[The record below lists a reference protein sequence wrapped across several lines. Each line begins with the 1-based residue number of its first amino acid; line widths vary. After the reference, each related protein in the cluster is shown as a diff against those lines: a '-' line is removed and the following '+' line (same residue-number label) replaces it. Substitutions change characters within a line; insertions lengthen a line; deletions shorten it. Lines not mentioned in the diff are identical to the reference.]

1 MGDDVQEAVTKANF
15 KGGRHPRDKDGQFDQ
30 SSGAVHSHGAK
41 NNKGAKYSYA
51 DKRDGSVQ
59 QHGNGKQGKSHATH
73 KSDGTVKPVS
83 SHDKQRTTK
92 IRYDISTL
100 AKAKKALTAVAADK
114 RLSPEERRNV
124 TARIRAAMKK
134 FHGGKTTTG
143 PATNNPYKRH
153 GGANSMGKEAFKP
166 GDKKP
171 GDKSGGKPSGGATY
185 DMSTMDGCKKAMA
198 AVSSSNLPDDVKA
211 AKIAKIKAAMNKLG
225 GFGSKEAVR
234 VTHTSRVVES
244 KVTEGSNRIF
254 GIKVI
259 EYGTS
264 KNGRR
269 YPEGVMRL
277 SAPMYEGAKV
287 YDHHRTD
294 AELKTSTI
302 NGVVGFLRNV
312 EAQTDG
318 LYADLHLL
326 PSATHAAEA
335 LDASLVLQQEGL
347 NPLVGI
353 SHDVL
358 ARFKHSTDGGKSVQ
372 EAVRIE
378 SVQSADIVAQPAAG
392 GAAVRVLAGGSDT
405 DADDAAENFI
415 VIDDEEMSMPTLDE
429 FLGMLKDATDDQLAS
444 AGLSRASTQKDE
456 DSQPEFEF
464 EVELVGAGAESAT
477 ESVERTVEAETY
489 SKNSWTGKA
498 IVRGKC
504 EEAEL
509 PEKAAEAIVKALPER
524 FTEADVDSQIA
535 QGRNWL
541 AAMERDQLKPTL
553 PKHGEG
559 VGQEAFEKKVKALDY
574 FFDGKFREGYHS
586 FIQAYADITGD
597 RPGFMD
603 EDFSRKILQESCGYR
618 PEQRSIRSTESMD
631 TTTWNVVLGD
641 SITRKM
647 VAEYSQPG
655 LDDWKNIVSSTVPV
669 NDFRTQRIDRI
680 GGYDLLPGV
689 NQGAPYQPLVSPAD
703 EEVTYAL
710 TKRGGTE
717 DITLEMIAN
726 DDVRSISKI
735 PSKLGL
741 SAALTLHRF
750 VWAFLTGSAN
760 IFDSTALFTSGHAN
774 LAGTGATLSQS
785 KLTAVRAAMRKQLSY
800 GDANNIL
807 SLTPR
812 TLIVPTSLEEI
823 GYQITKSAVAVPS
836 TPAGPS
842 DTPNLHSGM
851 NMLVLDHIT
860 DDGTSASAWYCVADP
875 SKCPTVEMGFYQGK
889 DIPEL
894 FTQADNNVGS
904 MFDNDKITYKIRHIY
919 SGAVLDYRGFYK
931 VPVA

>member
-1 MGDDVQEAVTKANF
+1 
-15 KGGRHPRDKDGQFDQ
+15 
-30 SSGAVHSHGAK
+30 
-41 NNKGAKYSYA
+41 
-51 DKRDGSVQ
+51 
-59 QHGNGKQGKSHATH
+59 
-73 KSDGTVKPVS
+73 
-83 SHDKQRTTK
+83 
-92 IRYDISTL
+92 
-100 AKAKKALTAVAADK
+100 
-114 RLSPEERRNV
+114 
-124 TARIRAAMKK
+124 MKK
-134 FHGGKTTTG
+134 FHDGKTTTG
-143 PATNNPYKRH
+143 EDSNKGFGRH
-153 GGANSMGKEAFKP
+153 GGYTSTGKKASEAAP
-166 GDKKP
+166 A
-171 GDKSGGKPSGGATY
+171 SGGTTY
-185 DMSTMDGCKKAMA
+185 DLSTMAGCKKAMA
-198 AVSSSNLPDDVKA
+198 AVSSSDMSDEQKA

-225 GFGSKEAVR
+225 GGGPAKEAVR
-234 VTHTSRVVES
+234 DTHESRVVES
-244 KVTEGSNRIF
+244 KDDESGNRIF

-269 YPEGVMRL
+269 YPEGVMRE
-277 SAPMYEGAKV
+277 SARMYEGAKV

-302 NGVVGFLRNV
+302 NGVVGYLRNV

-326 PSATHAAEA
+326 PSARHAAEA
-335 LDASLVLQQEGL
+335 LDVSLALQQEGL
-347 NPLVGI
+347 SPLVGI

-358 ARFKHSTDGGKSVQ
+358 ARFKHSNEGGKSVQ

-392 GAAVRVLAGGSDT
+392 GAAVRVLAGGEDIE
-405 DADDAAENFI
+405 DADTEDAAENFI

-429 FLGMLKDATDDQLAS
+429 FLGMLKDATDDQLAE
-444 AGLSRASTQKDE
+444 AGLARASVGE
-456 DSQPEFEF
+456 DVSEPDFEP
-464 EVELVGAGAESAT
+464 ELVGAGT
-477 ESVERTVEAETY
+477 ESERDNGAERTTEAETFG
-489 SKNSWTGKA
+489 KGTWTGKQ

-504 EEAEL
+504 TDAEL
-509 PEKAAEAIVKALPER
+509 PEKAVEAIIKALPER

-541 AAMERDQLKPTL
+541 AAMERDHLKPTL

-559 VGQEAFEKKVKALDY
+559 VGQEAFEKKVKALDD
-574 FFDGKFREGYHS
+574 FFDGNYREGYHS

-603 EDFSRKILQESCGYR
+603 EDFSRRILQESCGYR
-618 PEQRSIRSTESMD
+618 PEGKAVRSTESMD
-631 TTTWNVVLGD
+631 STTWNVVLGD

-655 LDDWKNIVSSTVPV
+655 LDDWKTIVSSTVPV

-689 NQGAPYQPLVSPAD
+689 NQGAPYQPLTSPGN

-726 DDVRSISKI
+726 DDVRAISKI

-741 SAALTLHRF
+741 AAALTLHRF
-750 VWAFLTGSAN
+750 VWAFMTGTAN
-760 IFDSTALFTSGHAN
+760 IYDSTALFTSGHAN

-800 GDANNIL
+800 GDTNNIL
-807 SLTPR
+807 SLVPR
-812 TLIVPTSLEEI
+812 TLIVPTSLEELAF
-823 GYQITKSAVAVPS
+823 QITKSAVAVPS
-836 TPAGPS
+836 TAAGPS
-842 DTPNLHSGM
+842 DTPNIHSGM

-860 DDGTSASAWYCVADP
+860 DDGTSATKWYVVADP
-875 SKCPTVEMGFYQGK
+875 SRCPTVEMGFYQGK

-919 SGAVLDYRGFYK
+919 SGAVLDYRGFYQ
-931 VPVA
+931 VPIS

>member
-1 MGDDVQEAVTKANF
+1 MTDDDRSIENRTYSEPK
-15 KGGRHPRDKDGQFDQ
+15 HPRDKDGLWSTTGGGPHGDGKPGGGSKSSSSKSKSS
-30 SSGAVHSHGAK
+30 SSGGSTSKVASKDK
-41 NNKGAKYSYA
+41 NPT
-51 DKRDGSVQ
+51 DL
-59 QHGNGKQGKSHATH
+59 
-73 KSDGTVKPVS
+73 
-83 SHDKQRTTK
+83 
-92 IRYDISTL
+92 STL
-100 AKAKKALTAVAADK
+100 AKCKHALAAVRASDMPADVKAK
-114 RLSPEERRNV
+114 RI
-124 TARIRAAMKK
+124 ARIKQAMTK
-134 FHGGKTTTG
+134 FHEGSTTTG
-143 PATNNPYKRH
+143 KASNRGYSKH
-153 GGANSMGKEAFKP
+153 GGAAQTGKEAAP
-166 GDKKP
+166 PADT
-171 GDKSGGKPSGGATY
+171 KSKSTTY
-185 DMSTMDGCKKAMA
+185 DLSTADGCKKAMA
-198 AVSSSNLPDDVKA
+198 AVSSSDMSDEQKA
-211 AKIAKIKAAMNKLG
+211 AAITKIKAAMAKLSG
-225 GFGSKEAVR
+225 GTKEAIK
-234 VTHTSRVVES
+234 VTHTSRVIES
-244 KVTEGSNRIF
+244 KNSDNSDHRIF

-269 YPEGVMRL
+269 YPESVMRGAA
-277 SAPMYEGAKV
+277 SMYDGAKV

-302 NGVVGFLRNV
+302 NGVVGYLRNV

-335 LDASLVLQQEGL
+335 LDASLVLQQEGF

-392 GAAVRVLAGGSDT
+392 GAAVRVLAGGNDM
-405 DADDAAENFI
+405 DADEEDAAENFI
-415 VIDDEEMSMPTLDE
+415 VIDDEEMSMPTADE
-429 FLGMLKDATDDQLAS
+429 FFEMLKSATDDQLAS
-444 AGLSRASTQKDE
+444 AGLARATTPEE
-456 DSQPEFEF
+456 DSEPDFEP
-464 EVELVGAGAESAT
+464 ELVGAGSESVT

-489 SKNSWTGKA
+489 GKNSWTGKQ

-509 PEKAAEAIVKALPER
+509 PVKVAEAILKTLPDR
-524 FTEADVDSQIA
+524 FTESDIDSQIA
-535 QGRNWL
+535 QGRNL
-541 AAMERDQLKPTL
+541 FAAMERDNLKPTL

-559 VGQEAFEKKVKALDY
+559 VGQEAFEKKVKALDD

-586 FIQAYADITGD
+586 FVQAYADITGD

-603 EDFSRKILQESCGYR
+603 EDFSRRILQESCGYR
-618 PEQRSIRSTESMD
+618 PESKSVRSTESMD

-655 LDDWKNIVSSTVPV
+655 LDDWKTIVSSTVPV

-741 SAALTLHRF
+741 AAALTLHRF
-750 VWAFLTGSAN
+750 TWGLMTGSAN

-774 LAGTGATLSQS
+774 LAGTPATLSQS
-785 KLTAVRAAMRKQLSY
+785 KLSATRAAMRKQLSY
-800 GDANNIL
+800 GDSNNIL
-807 SLTPR
+807 SIVPR

-823 GYQITKSAVAVPS
+823 AFQITKSAVAVPS

-851 NMLVLDHIT
+851 NMLVLDHLL
-860 DDGTSASAWYCVADP
+860 DDASSSVVWYVVADP
-875 SKCPTVEMGFYQGK
+875 ARVPTIEMGFYQGK
-889 DIPEL
+889 DVPEL

-919 SGAVLDYRGFYK
+919 SGAVLDYRGFY
-931 VPVA
+931 ATHIS